1 MSDELMGARA
11 RQQDIYLAGVSGAR
25 PAVPVSPHRLERVAR
40 RKMSRTGFAYIA
52 GGAGAERTM
61 AANRAAFDRWRI
73 VPRVLTDVTARD
85 TSVTIFGRTVP
96 VPLLLAPVGVLEM
109 AHADADIAVAGAA
122 SDAGVPMIFSNQAS
136 RSMETCAAAMGDG
149 PRWFQLYWSRSTDL
163 ALSFVQRA
171 ERSGCD
177 ALVLTLDTTILGWRP
192 RDLDLGYLPF
202 LRGKG
207 IAQYTSDPVFQREV
221 AADMAAFERRSTRVT
236 PSAVRTLIQLA
247 RAHPGRF
254 ADNLRSDVP
263 IAAVQRFI
271 RTYSKP
277 SLNWEDVAFL
287 RERTSLPL
295 LLKGVLHPDDARRAV
310 DHGVDGV
317 IVSNH
322 GGRQVD
328 GGIAALDALPG
339 IAGAVGGDITV
350 LMDSGIRTGAD
361 MYKALALGADA
372 VCIGRP
378 YAYGLAIAGRRGVG
392 EVIENLL
399 SDFELTMALSGCQTI
414 ADISA
419 DRLVRDGA

>member
-1 MSDELMGARA
+1 MSDDLMGARA
-11 RQQDIYLAGVSGAR
+11 RQQDIYLAGVSGAK

-40 RKMSRTGFAYIA
+40 RKMSRAGFAYVA

-61 AANRAAFDRWRI
+61 AANRGAFDRWRI
-73 VPRVLTDVTARD
+73 VPRVLNDVTARD
-85 TSVTIFGRTVP
+85 TGVTLFGRSIP
-96 VPLLLAPVGVLEM
+96 APLLLAPVGVLEM
-109 AHADADIAVAGAA
+109 AHADADIAVASAA
-122 SDAGVPMIFSNQAS
+122 ADAGVPMIFSNQAS
-136 RSMETCAAAMGDG
+136 KSMEACTAVMGDN

-163 ALSFVQRA
+163 ALSFVRRA

-207 IAQYTSDPVFQREV
+207 IAQYTSDPVFQRQV
-221 AADMAAFERRSTRVT
+221 ADDMASFERRSTRVT
-236 PSAVRTLIQLA
+236 PSAVSTLFQLA
-247 RAHPGRF
+247 RAHPGRI
-254 ADNLRSDVP
+254 ADNLRSNVP
-263 IAAVQRFI
+263 VAAVQRFI

-277 SLNWEDVAFL
+277 SLNWDDVAFL

-310 DHGVDGV
+310 DHGVNGV

-328 GGIAALDALPG
+328 GSIAALDALPG
-339 IAGAVGGDITV
+339 IAGAVGDDLTV

-378 YAYGLAIAGRRGVG
+378 YTYGLAIAGRDGVSQ
-392 EVIENLL
+392 VIENIL
-399 SDFELTMALSGCQTI
+399 SDFELTMALSGCRTI
-414 ADISA
+414 ADITA
-419 DRLVRDGA
+419 DRLVRDHP

>member
-1 MSDELMGARA
+1 MSDDLMGARA
-11 RQQDIYLAGVSGAR
+11 RQQDIYLAGVSGAK

-40 RKMSRTGFAYIA
+40 RKMSRAGFAYLA

-61 AANRAAFDRWRI
+61 AANRGAFDRWRI
-73 VPRVLTDVTARD
+73 VPRVLNDVTARD
-85 TSVTIFGRTVP
+85 TGVTLFGRSIP
-96 VPLLLAPVGVLEM
+96 APLLLAPVGVLEM
-109 AHADADIAVAGAA
+109 AHADADIAVAHAA
-122 SDAGVPMIFSNQAS
+122 ADAGVPMIFSNQAS
-136 RSMETCAAAMGDG
+136 KSMEACTAVMGDN

-163 ALSFVQRA
+163 ALSFVRRA

-202 LRGKG
+202 LRGRG
-207 IAQYTSDPVFQREV
+207 IAQYTSDPVFQRQV
-221 AADMAAFERRSTRVT
+221 ADDMASFERRSTRVT
-236 PSAVRTLIQLA
+236 PSAVSTLFQLA
-247 RAHPGRF
+247 RSHPGRI
-254 ADNLRSDVP
+254 ADNLRSNVP
-263 IAAVQRFI
+263 VAAVQRFI

-277 SLNWEDVAFL
+277 SLNWDDVAFL

-328 GGIAALDALPG
+328 GSIAALDALPG
-339 IAGAVGGDITV
+339 IAGAVGDDLTV

-378 YAYGLAIAGRRGVG
+378 YAYGLAIAGRDGVSQ
-392 EVIENLL
+392 VIENIL
-399 SDFELTMALSGCQTI
+399 SDFELTMALSGCRTI
-414 ADISA
+414 ADITA
-419 DRLVRDGA
+419 DRLVRDHP